1 MVRKHRSKK
10 DKRIKEL
17 VRKTDIH
24 RGRVGKQR
32 PDEPFVFIVLE
43 LLLNSRFSLS
53 NYMIF
58 KRRNDNITGKRSI
71 ERSSFRVPCIKI
83 ASQL

>member
-10 DKRIKEL
+10 DQRIKEL

-53 NYMIF
+53 NQMIF

-71 ERSSFRVPCIKI
+71 ERSSFRVLCIKI